1 MPYRSCRPYGSSLP
15 RCRETRVPDLLA
27 CQKGFHR
34 VRKPTLPLQFA
45 SGALPLPDPSTA
57 ASSSA
62 RTCALGRESSPTS
75 LSSSP
80 AEGMGIRLPTCSTGS
95 SESAAPARLVHVSQ
109 QHEHRQADL
118 RDDGDRFFLRHFFA
132 SCKQAPRSSS
142 LGEERGESDLAELNG
157 AGHQPASTEGNTP
170 AARAR
175 DLGDQAVG
183 VQPAQQAGDLA
194 GLLFWLFGERE
205 WSPSEL

>member
-45 SGALPLPDPSTA
+45 SGAIPLPDPSTA

-80 AEGMGIRLPTCSTGS
+80 AEGMRIRLPTCSTGS
-95 SESAAPARLVHVSQ
+95 SESAAHRSLQRQYEHEKPAES
-109 QHEHRQADL
+109 
-118 RDDGDRFFLRHFFA
+118 
-132 SCKQAPRSSS
+132 
-142 LGEERGESDLAELNG
+142 ERGVQSDGLQTVTTLG
-157 AGHQPASTEGNTP
+157 SL
-170 AARAR
+170 AARCLMNAR
-175 DLGDQAVG
+175 TDGSTPFRLGISAVS
-183 VQPAQQAGDLA
+183 VESSA
-194 GLLFWLFGERE
+194 F
-205 WSPSEL
+205 ELGSTRRSVPDRTSSRQT